1 MTRSLASLVLAAVL
15 SATCLSGVAHAAE
28 SASPAKMTQTSP
40 FFPLDNAVGRGEWS
54 AEKQATF
61 LQQLGFDGISY
72 NYTNAADIARCRA
85 ELEKRNLKF
94 FGLYFAVRLGQPE
107 PLPADF
113 LESVRALSGSG
124 CALWVIFPSPITA
137 GNYDE
142 DLVKHLRALSA
153 LGQEHGLPV
162 VIYPHAGFYIA
173 TAEQAL
179 RFVDQ
184 LPELP
189 IGMTVNLSHE
199 LHAGNGH
206 RLKEIIE
213 RAGPKMTMMTIN
225 GASDIPGKGW
235 NNFIKP
241 LDEGD
246 YDVQGLL
253 RFARNRGFTGPVG
266 LQAYNVKLPPEE
278 NLQRAI
284 TTWKRWAAQRP

>member
-1 MTRSLASLVLAAVL
+1 MRSLVSNHL
-15 SATCLSGVAHAAE
+15 SFILIFMWLSGITHAAQA
-28 SASPAKMTQTSP
+28 SSPATTTLGNP

-54 AEKQATF
+54 AEKQAST

-72 NYTNAADIARCRA
+72 NYTNAVDIAHCRA

-94 FGLYFAVRLGQPE
+94 YGLYFAVRLGQPE

-124 CALWVIFPSPITA
+124 CALWVIFPSPTTP

-142 DLVKHLRALSA
+142 DVVTHLRALSTI
-153 LGQEHGLPV
+153 GRDHHLPV

-179 RFVDQ
+179 RFADKVS
-184 LPELP
+184 ELP
-189 IGMTVNLSHE
+189 IGLTVNLSHE

-206 RLKEIIE
+206 RLKEVIE
-213 RAGPKMTMMTIN
+213 RVGPKMSMMTVN

-253 RFARNRGFTGPVG
+253 RFARNRGFNGPVG